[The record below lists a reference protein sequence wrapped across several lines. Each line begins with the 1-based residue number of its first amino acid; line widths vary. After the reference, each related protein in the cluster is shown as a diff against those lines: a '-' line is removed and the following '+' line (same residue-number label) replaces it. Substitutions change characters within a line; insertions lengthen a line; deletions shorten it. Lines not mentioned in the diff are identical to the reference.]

1 MVFGDDLNKLF
12 VDDER
17 LKIFKLPLRHTL
29 CLDTPYRLIGI
40 NSIFPVK
47 GWNQFNCVVV
57 INCRRQHADMGR
69 DWWLFE
75 TVKFNFFSP
84 TVFTF
89 IFMTCYLKG
98 SNTRRFFSSGSEWN
112 SKLCKYG
119 DANSSQTQSNE
130 ILISEWNHR
139 CHHHTRASKLSTKI
153 KLASWDVNRNLFFSP
168 SSSCPF
174 VSLCIQP

>member
-1 MVFGDDLNKLF
+1 MAF
-12 VDDER
+12 
-17 LKIFKLPLRHTL
+17 
-29 CLDTPYRLIGI
+29 
-40 NSIFPVK
+40 
-47 GWNQFNCVVV
+47 
-57 INCRRQHADMGR
+57 R
-69 DWWLFE
+69 DGE
-75 TVKFNFFSP
+75 IQFFSP

-139 CHHHTRASKLSTKI
+139 CHHHTRAQVVYQNKARFMGCKPQPLFLAVIIMSICVALHPALAVSCVRSGMLERRTQLFYLFIWLHSHSRSHLRHIKNTLRDWRKSRSVYEYKI
-153 KLASWDVNRNLFFSP
+153 
-168 SSSCPF
+168 
-174 VSLCIQP
+174 III